1 MTKTLTMSY
10 LPNMGESSW
19 KPAGTPYL
27 RMRGQWLRAAGFE
40 IGKQVTV
47 SIEQGK
53 LTLTTQ
59 ETQL

>member
-10 LPNMGESSW
+10 LPTNT
-19 KPAGTPYL
+19 AGIPYL

-40 IGKQVTV
+40 IGRQVIV
-47 SIEQGK
+47 NVEHGK

-59 ETQL
+59 EVQP